1 MLREEDFESE
11 LQLSALRIPRELCTA
26 VGRLFNGFLLD
37 KPRVKPIAED
47 PSSKATRL
55 VILSERVQSPDL
67 SDIPESKLEELKK
80 LCEIQVVP
88 YSLKLGYTYWG
99 ADQILKQILP
109 AGVEVPSSF
118 ETIGHIAHLNIV
130 GDLLPYKD
138 VIAKVIYDKNQPKI
152 RTVVN
157 KVGAITNEFR
167 VPKFEVLEGE
177 DDMVTDVKQ
186 YGATFKLDYSLV
198 YWNSRLEHEH
208 IRLVSQ
214 FRAGETIC
222 DMFAGVGPFAIPAA
236 QKGCIVYANDLN
248 PDSVHY
254 LRINAEINKVEDCVS
269 AYNMDARAFMFHLMS
284 APASEIKAESL
295 PVILETCNSQVNGRV
310 SSEEGSLSKDVKDKC
325 PSNAN
330 YQDSSE
336 HSCTTAPAAANTKR
350 CSENCDEEGTNVNG
364 LNPTPH
370 SQKLGRRNKK
380 LRGFKPSSIR
390 TWEHIDHV
398 IMNLPASALQFLD
411 VFKGLL
417 QRKYWRGD
425 LPWIHCYCFMCST
438 ETKESLI
445 DEAETTLNA
454 KIQDPIFHRV
464 RDVAPN
470 KAMFCLSFW
479 LPENC
484 FKEDARDIAGPIEQS
499 H

>member
-11 LQLSALRIPRELCTA
+11 LQLSALRIPRELCKA
-26 VGRLFNGFLLD
+26 VGRLLNGFLLD

-99 ADQILKQILP
+99 A
-109 AGVEVPSSF
+109 
-118 ETIGHIAHLNIV
+118 GHIAHLNIV

-177 DDMVTDVKQ
+177 DDMVTEVKQ

-254 LRINAEINKVEDCVS
+254 LRINAEINKVEDRVS
-269 AYNMDARAFMFHLMS
+269 AYNMDARAFMCHLMS
-284 APASEIKAESL
+284 VPASEIKAESL
-295 PVILETCNSQVNGRV
+295 SVILETCNSQVNGRV
-310 SSEEGSLSKDVKDKC
+310 SSEGGSLSKDVKDKC
-325 PSNAN
+325 PINAN
-330 YQDSSE
+330 YEDSSE
-336 HSCTTAPAAANTKR
+336 DSCMTAAAAANTKR
-350 CSENCDEEGTNVNG
+350 RSENCDEEDTSVNG
-364 LNPTPH
+364 LNTTPH

-380 LRGFKPSSIR
+380 LRGFKPSSIM
-390 TWEHIDHV
+390 TWEHIDH
-398 IMNLPASALQFLD
+398 
-411 VFKGLL
+411 
-417 QRKYWRGD
+417 
-425 LPWIHCYCFMCST
+425 
-438 ETKESLI
+438 
-445 DEAETTLNA
+445 EAETTVNA

-470 KAMFCLSFW
+470 KAMFCLSFQ

-484 FKEDARDIAGPIEQS
+484 FKEDARDIAEPIEQS
-499 H
+499 HE